1 MPHSIL
7 FVDDEPNIVQ
17 SLSLLFDDHKV
28 YTAYSGIEA
37 LDIFKRGESID
48 IIVSD
53 QRMPGM
59 LGVELLREVKN
70 ISPNTVRILLTGYS
84 DLDAI
89 IESVNT
95 GEIFRYI
102 NKPWQSSKLKET
114 IALAGQ
120 YADRLKTMPKPKV
133 STTSASAGLLNAL
146 GVSQVPVTAKDS
158 LLFVD
163 PKPANLQA
171 YRSVLGDKYDVHT
184 AENAAQAF
192 IILKAKPISV
202 LISEVNLPDIS
213 AADFLVAVANEKPD
227 VVTILLSDSR
237 DASIA
242 IRLINEAQ
250 VFRYLVK
257 PMQRE
262 LLKTTIELAISRHQ
276 EIVSAPQLNTRIYKG
291 LPEPLPLS
299 QSDSRSLEEALAK
312 VRELTKLRKTY

>member
-1 MPHSIL
+1 MPHSLL

-28 YTAYSGIEA
+28 FTANSGYEA
-37 LDIFKRGESID
+37 LEIFKRGELID
-48 IIVSD
+48 VIVSD

-59 LGVELLREVKN
+59 LGVELLKEVKR

-89 IESVNT
+89 IDSVNA

-102 NKPWQSSKLKET
+102 NKPWQSQKLKET
-114 IALAGQ
+114 VALACE
-120 YADRLKTMPKPKV
+120 YADRLKTAPKV
-133 STTSASAGLLNAL
+133 TPRTSSASTGLLQAL
-146 GVSQVPVTAKDS
+146 GVNQVPPTHRDS

-171 YRSVLGDKYDVHT
+171 YQQVLGQNYNVYT
-184 AENAAQAF
+184 AETAAQAF
-192 IILKAKPISV
+192 AILKSQPISV
-202 LISEVNLPDIS
+202 LISEVNLPDTS
-213 AADFLVAVANEKPD
+213 AADFLIAVAAEKPD

-242 IRLINEAQ
+242 VRLINEAQ

-262 LLKTTIELAISRHQ
+262 LLKSTIELAISRHHAL
-276 EIVSAPQLNTRIYKG
+276 VSAPQINSRAYIGVKDAT
-291 LPEPLPLS
+291 LS
-299 QSDSRSLEEALAK
+299 HSDSKSLDEAIAK
-312 VRELTKLRKTY
+312 VREILKARVTY